1 MISARNKIKGT
12 IREVKE
18 GAVNGI
24 VKLETPKGH
33 KVSATISMEAIR
45 ELGLKAGKE
54 ATAVIK
60 ATEVMMANDFLKI
73 SARNQFRGKITEILP
88 GAVNAIVKLDVD
100 AEFGLSSTISLE
112 AVKELSLKAGEE
124 AVAIIKATSVMIS
137 VD

>member
-45 ELGLKAGKE
+45 ELSLKAGKE
-54 ATAVIK
+54 ATAIIK

-124 AVAIIKATSVMIS
+124 AVAVIKATSVMIS